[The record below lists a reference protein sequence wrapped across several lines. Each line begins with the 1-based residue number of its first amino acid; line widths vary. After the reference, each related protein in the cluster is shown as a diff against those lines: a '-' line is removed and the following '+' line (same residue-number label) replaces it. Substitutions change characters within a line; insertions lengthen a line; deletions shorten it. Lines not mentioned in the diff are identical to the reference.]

1 MRGSSAGARGRA
13 LPRSSSR
20 QRNLSSADEPK
31 ASSASALPLLSS
43 SNPSS
48 ASTSAS
54 ASPFLSPSSPA
65 NSNKGDGSDGHSSS
79 SSSRVRKRAILLLA
93 AALWTVLGLWQLTSS
108 VAAGRRGT
116 AGAGR
121 GGALPSP
128 RGSGRRHG
136 PPPPAP
142 PPPLLSAPAALAAR
156 VDALASWAGPELLRP
171 AMRVALSARELRLA
185 GEGGAGAASFS
196 SASSSSSS
204 SSSPSSPS
212 STSFPWA
219 RGGGGGNGT
228 AKAAREREGGLLLA
242 LLVSLAPVRRLEGDD
257 GGAAARAAVAAA
269 LASPGGDEELSLAL
283 GLSRSSSSSS
293 SPSSSESLK
302 AFDAARAE
310 LSAVLSAAA
319 AAAAAGGV
327 GGGGGSLSPS
337 SPPPPL
343 ACPLDPTLPL
353 SAASAGGPVL
363 VAADVSNA
371 ELVAPHL
378 VVQAAHLLALL
389 PRAGAFLSIYES
401 GSSAGDATR
410 DWLLLAKA
418 LASALG
424 SPSRVVVAG
433 RLQRRLGQDRIEFL
447 AEARNRALQPL
458 WSEEGVLGEVVDG
471 DEGGR
476 GGGGDREGVPRPA
489 PSAANG
495 SSSSS
500 FGSSSRQQ
508 QQQQQQQHQQS
519 VASSRRAAR
528 VAAASDDDGGG
539 GGATDGA
546 SSGGGGGGG
555 GGGWPAARVLFL
567 NDVFFCA
574 SDALRLL
581 AHVDPGAPPAAGRA
595 DLSCGLDFDR
605 PRLQDAPLAAQADLW
620 ASRLARR
627 WRPLPPF
634 FLPLP
639 RSVLSLAPRLWP
651 GALLGEWK
659 KEGGAADSEFQ
670 AEVRRRFFF
679 SLSPL
684 LHDSRGLRESP
695 EGKGSLRSLSLRF
708 SLPPP
713 PSPPPPP
720 PPPPPHQL
728 THNNRLSSSS
738 TTSGSPETPSGRN
751 SKRPPLTFRTLTRCL
766 ASPEACPSP

>member
-65 NSNKGDGSDGHSSS
+65 NSNKGDGSGSDGHSSSS

-228 AKAAREREGGLLLA
+228 AKAATGAGRRA
-242 LLVSLAPVRRLEGDD
+242 SSHSSSPRPDRRLEGDD

-293 SPSSSESLK
+293 SPSSSESLN

-327 GGGGGSLSPS
+327 GGGGGSFSPS
-337 SPPPPL
+337 SPPPLL

-555 GGGWPAARVLFL
+555 GGGGWPAARVLFL

-720 PPPPPHQL
+720 PPRQL
-728 THNNRLSSSS
+728 SHKT
-738 TTSGSPETPSGRN
+738 G
-751 SKRPPLTFRTLTRCL
+751 
-766 ASPEACPSP
+766 